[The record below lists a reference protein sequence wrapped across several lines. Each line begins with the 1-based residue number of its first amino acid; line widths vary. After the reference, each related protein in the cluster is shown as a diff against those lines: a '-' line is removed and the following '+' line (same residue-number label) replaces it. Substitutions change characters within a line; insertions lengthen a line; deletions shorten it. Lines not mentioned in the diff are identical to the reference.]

1 MVLFH
6 SETRRH
12 MIILCIPLT
21 VAFVCFKVG
30 EIHFK
35 NSYVAYITVKAK
47 CRITDS
53 KDGKTPNF
61 PQIFQTIYLSKI
73 DLSHHPMIY
82 YYWRKLICYTYSK
95 ICVKRPLK
103 NRQNKDLNNNW

>member
-1 MVLFH
+1 
-6 SETRRH
+6 
-12 MIILCIPLT
+12 MILLCIPLT

-73 DLSHHPMIY
+73 DLY
-82 YYWRKLICYTYSK
+82 YIPSINFLLFCSEIILVSLRSEIFH
-95 ICVKRPLK
+95 
-103 NRQNKDLNNNW
+103 